1 MFNPPHLRAVANT
14 EFSMRHG
21 EGDLSLHTLP
31 AGPALHPAMA
41 GMGFCSVRLPSGLET
56 YSVAFGSRDTIS
68 VEGGEGVESL
78 VAQQHWP
85 PKIGAD
91 LYEASTSRS
100 VRVWYRN

>member
-1 MFNPPHLRAVANT
+1 MTVTSRLHRQKGKERQERMAPRY
-14 EFSMRHG
+14 ESGG
-21 EGDLSLHTLP
+21 E
-31 AGPALHPAMA
+31 AQAL
-41 GMGFCSVRLPSGLET
+41 
-56 YSVAFGSRDTIS
+56 AFGSRDTIS

-91 LYEASTSRS
+91 LYEASTSTP